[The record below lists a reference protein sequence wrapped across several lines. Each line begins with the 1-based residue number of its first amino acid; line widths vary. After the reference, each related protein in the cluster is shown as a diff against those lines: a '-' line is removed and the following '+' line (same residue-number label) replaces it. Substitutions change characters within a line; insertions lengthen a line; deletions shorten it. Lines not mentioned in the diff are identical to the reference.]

1 MSTPALDLGIGL
13 VFVTVVYLHT
23 LAILFHLLGNITS
36 IHLLFDLLDLI
47 HSSDVTVQTNNQSIN
62 QSVLF
67 QAAWPIERET
77 AKQT

>member
-1 MSTPALDLGIGL
+1 MMRES
-13 VFVTVVYLHT
+13 FVKSRQEND
-23 LAILFHLLGNITS
+23 I
-36 IHLLFDLLDLI
+36 
-47 HSSDVTVQTNNQSIN
+47 NQSIN